1 MSDLTELI
9 NSFLIK
15 NEHFGLPSFFNKFL
29 KFLKVCAAVS
39 RVEHYPCFAKLTSRA
54 FRRFESEGVRV
65 LMKTYCRKTPFD
77 VMRAIS
83 FVPKKKALNSL
94 DTLLSPI
101 KIRS

>member
-1 MSDLTELI
+1 MVYCTLIEYSCNAPSGLKQTWFSIISGMSDLTELI

-39 RVEHYPCFAKLTSRA
+39 RVEHYPCFAKLASRA

-65 LMKTYCRKTPFD
+65 LMKT
-77 VMRAIS
+77 
-83 FVPKKKALNSL
+83 
-94 DTLLSPI
+94 
-101 KIRS
+101 